1 MGTAPNR
8 GEARKA
14 HIDAA
19 FQLLTSKAGRR
30 FVYDTVCSAISD
42 PERLTYEVALVISGR
57 TRDDHVR
64 AEEVFGDVSE
74 LVLEEARERLAREP
88 EEVLDELDREG
99 GASPPLE
106 ECREPEKAKDE
117 FDSE

>member
-1 MGTAPNR
+1 MKSTRPQAQDLTTHEGLGTAPNR
-8 GEARKA
+8 GEAHKA

-19 FQLLTSKAGRR
+19 FQLLSSKAGRR

-64 AEEVFGDVSE
+64 AEEVFGDVST
-74 LVLEEARERLAREP
+74 AQ
-88 EEVLDELDREG
+88 
-99 GASPPLE
+99 
-106 ECREPEKAKDE
+106 
-117 FDSE
+117 